1 MGGACTFV
9 PVKSEDEVQED
20 DIVFCSVQPGNR
32 IYGQIVK
39 RQWWL
44 YQSWKGEVNANQ
56 YMYTI
61 GSTAFVACAYPRLCL
76 NQTKKSWP
84 DTEFNGFAQKP
95 GYRLRRL
102 CGN

>member
-44 YQSWKGEVNANQ
+44 YQSWKKEEVNANQ
-56 YMYTI
+56 YMYTTSNI
-61 GSTAFVACAYPRLCL
+61 RGRENVWCVWKDIYGKLVDARGAL
-76 NQTKKSWP
+76 
-84 DTEFNGFAQKP
+84 DE
-95 GYRLRRL
+95 
-102 CGN
+102 